1 MSEVKFHTKPTQI
14 NRKNPIL
21 IYEYTTIAKV
31 WAYPLDNG
39 YIALFM
45 VHSDTISTAVLG
57 YLDDSDY
64 VYNLDF
70 TKIDIHTR
78 QDLVDFVKNYNKM
91 TKLDMLKLQQQV
103 LKKELLEVKHNS
115 PS

>member
-1 MSEVKFHTKPTQI
+1 MSEVKFHTKPTQV

-21 IYEYTTIAKV
+21 IYKYTTRAKI

-45 VHSDTISTAVLG
+45 VHYNTMSTAVLG

-64 VYNLDF
+64 VYTLDF

-78 QDLVDFVKNYNKM
+78 QDLVDFVKNYNEM
-91 TKLDMLKLQQQV
+91 TVFDIVKLQGEYSG
-103 LKKELLEVKHNS
+103 L
-115 PS
+115 